1 MKKLTDQ
8 ELDSLFK
15 AASEGYQPA
24 FDAAGWEAMANKLDQ
39 PKPSIWKKWMPYAL
53 VGLIIFSSGVWI
65 GTTLNQ
71 DQVKSKE
78 GGSMQEKDLSL
89 ENQKEQPIPD
99 RQRKGDETR
108 IGDSK
113 SDNKRVI
120 GNVNRNNLRYSDKE
134 IASHTILDTETDGK
148 VKNPHY
154 SEKQILPGKL
164 QVDEFEI
171 LAKENPK
178 DSALHTNEETK
189 TDTTK
194 LIAEEQEKKKDHKS
208 SHSISLRALASP
220 DFSAINFSSASSVGS
235 NYAFL
240 LEYQINSRLTIS
252 TGAIRSMKKYSYDKE
267 ITYSGRTADQLDGT
281 CRIIDI
287 PLNVYYSFPTRSKIS
302 FYTGMGLSSY
312 IMQQEN
318 YTYTVNYTYSSRSYS
333 TQVNDKNNEWF
344 KVLNLSA
351 GVQYQLAHRLHL
363 QAEPFLKTSL
373 AGVGEGDVL
382 LNSAGV
388 FFGLKYKIN

>member
-24 FDAAGWEAMANKLDQ
+24 FDATGWEAMANKLAQ
-39 PKPSIWKKWMPYAL
+39 PKPSLWKKWMPYVL

-71 DQVKSKE
+71 DRGTSKE

-89 ENQKEQPIPD
+89 ENQKKQPITDQQP
-99 RQRKGDETR
+99 KGDETR
-108 IGDSK
+108 IGESEHT
-113 SDNKRVI
+113 NERVI
-120 GNVNRNNLRYSDKE
+120 RNVNRNITESSKE
-134 IASHTILDTETDGK
+134 ITGLTIHDTEIDGQD
-148 VKNPHY
+148 KNPD
-154 SEKQILPGKL
+154 SEEHILPEKL
-164 QVDEFEI
+164 QGDEFEI
-171 LAKENPK
+171 LAKESPK
-178 DSALHTNEETK
+178 DSTLHPNEETK

-194 LIAEEQEKKKDHKS
+194 LIAQEQEKKKDPKS
-208 SHSISLRALASP
+208 PHSISLRALASP
-220 DFSAINFSSASSVGS
+220 DLSAINFSSASSVGS

-240 LEYQINSRLTIS
+240 VEYQINSRLTIS
-252 TGAIRSMKKYSYDKE
+252 TGVIRSMKKYSYDNE

-281 CRIIDI
+281 CRILDI
-287 PLNVYYSFPTRSKIS
+287 PLNVYYSFPTQSKFS
-302 FYTGMGLSSY
+302 FYTGIGLSSY

-333 TQVNDKNNEWF
+333 TQVDDKNNEWF

-351 GVQYQLAHRLHL
+351 GVQYQLTHRMHV

-373 AGVGEGDVL
+373 SGVGEGDVL

>member
-24 FDAAGWEAMANKLDQ
+24 FDAASWEAMADKLNQ
-39 PKPSIWKKWMPYAL
+39 PKPSVWKKWMPYTL

-65 GTTLNQ
+65 GTFLNN
-71 DQVKSKE
+71 DQTENKAEVSD
-78 GGSMQEKDLSL
+78 QEKDLVR
-89 ENQKEQPIPD
+89 ENQKEQPIID
-99 RQRKGDETR
+99 QLLKEDETEILR
-108 IGDSK
+108 RENNK
-113 SDNKRVI
+113 DNGI
-120 GNVNRNNLRYSDKE
+120 VNRNIISPGDKKAIRPVIINTANENKENLDS
-134 IASHTILDTETDGK
+134 L
-148 VKNPHY
+148 
-154 SEKQILPGKL
+154 EKDNLAEQLR
-164 QVDEFEI
+164 VDEFEI
-171 LAKENPK
+171 LTKESPK
-178 DSALHTNEETK
+178 DSTLLTNEETK

-194 LIAEEQEKKKDHKS
+194 LIAKEKEKRKDHRS

-240 LEYQINSRLTIS
+240 LEYQINPRLTIS
-252 TGAIRSMKKYSYDKE
+252 TGAIRSMKKYSYDNE

-287 PLNVYYSFPTRSKIS
+287 PLNIYYSFPTQSKIS
-302 FYTGMGLSSY
+302 FYTGIGLSSY

-333 TQVNDKNNEWF
+333 TQVEDKNNEWF
-344 KVLNLSA
+344 KVLNFSA
-351 GVQYQLAHRLHL
+351 GVQYQLTHRMHL
-363 QAEPFLKTSL
+363 QVEPFLKASL

>member
-15 AASEGYQPA
+15 AASEGYQPT
-24 FDAAGWEAMANKLDQ
+24 FDAAGWEAMANKLAQ
-39 PKPSIWKKWMPYAL
+39 PKPSLWKKWMPYAL
-53 VGLIIFSSGVWI
+53 AGLIIFSSGVWI

-71 DQVKSKE
+71 NQVNNKE
-78 GGSMQEKDLSL
+78 GESIHEKDHSL
-89 ENQKEQPIPD
+89 ENQTDQPTAD
-99 RQRKGDETR
+99 QQHKGDETI
-108 IGDSK
+108 IGASK
-113 SDNKRVI
+113 PDNKRVT
-120 GNVNRNNLRYSDKE
+120 GNINRNNLGDRNKE
-134 IASHTILDTETDGK
+134 SISHAILDTETDNRFN
-148 VKNPHY
+148 NPD
-154 SEKQILPGKL
+154 SEKHILPEKL
-164 QVDEFEI
+164 QVDRSEVI
-171 LAKENPK
+171 AKENPN
-178 DSALHTNEETK
+178 DSTLHTHEETE
-189 TDTTK
+189 TATTK
-194 LIAEEQEKKKDHKS
+194 LIPEEQEKKKDHKS

-252 TGAIRSMKKYSYDKE
+252 AGAIRSMKKYSYDKE
-267 ITYSGRTADQLDGT
+267 ITYSGHTADQLDGT
-281 CRIIDI
+281 CRILDI
-287 PLNVYYSFPTRSKIS
+287 PLNVYYSFPTQSKLS
-302 FYTGMGLSSY
+302 FYTGIGLSSY

-333 TQVNDKNNEWF
+333 TQVDDKNNEWF

-351 GVQYQLAHRLHL
+351 GVQYQLTHRLHL

-373 AGVGEGDVL
+373 AGVGEGDVH

>member
-24 FDAAGWEAMANKLDQ
+24 FDAAGWEAMADRLNQ
-39 PKPSIWKKWMPYAL
+39 PKPSVWKKWMPYTL
-53 VGLIIFSSGVWI
+53 VGLIFFSSGVWI
-65 GTTLNQ
+65 GTFLNN
-71 DQVKSKE
+71 DQTENKVEVSA
-78 GGSMQEKDLSL
+78 QEKDLVR
-89 ENQKEQPIPD
+89 ENQKEQPIIV
-99 RQRKGDETR
+99 QLLKEDETEILSR
-108 IGDSK
+108 EN
-113 SDNKRVI
+113 NKDKGV
-120 GNVNRNNLRYSDKE
+120 GNRNIISPANKKDIRYLIINTTNENKENLGSIE
-134 IASHTILDTETDGK
+134 
-148 VKNPHY
+148 KNN
-154 SEKQILPGKL
+154 LPEQLGA
-164 QVDEFEI
+164 DEFEI
-171 LAKENPK
+171 LTNESPK
-178 DSALHTNEETK
+178 DSTLHSNEETK

-194 LIAEEQEKKKDHKS
+194 LIATEQEKKKDHRS

-240 LEYQINSRLTIS
+240 LEYQITPRLTIS
-252 TGAIRSMKKYSYDKE
+252 TGAIKSMKKYSYDDE

-287 PLNVYYSFPTRSKIS
+287 PLNIYYSFPSQSKIS
-302 FYTGMGLSSY
+302 FYTGVGLSSY

-333 TQVNDKNNEWF
+333 TQIDGKNNEWF

-351 GVQYQLAHRLHL
+351 GVQYQMTPRIHL

-373 AGVGEGDVL
+373 AGIGEGDVL
-382 LNSAGV
+382 LNSVGV
-388 FFGLKYKIN
+388 FFGIKYKIN